1 MNLRFRS
8 WKLKYKLLLVCL
20 LLSIVPL
27 IVMGLSC
34 YFLAD
39 RALYKQI
46 EEKLVIQAGYYRTLL
61 TDNMATARTD
71 TDAARVNAQ
80 TIVKQQAEILTK
92 FFRLA
97 GNANLEDLKN
107 AVASLV
113 VGKTGYVY
121 VLDYAGR
128 YVVSKGRQRDGDNI
142 YGSTDANGRFFIQE
156 ILKKGRV
163 LAGDAVDFDI
173 YPWKNAG
180 ESAARDK
187 IAAIIHVPRLGWVVG
202 VSAYFDDVV
211 DIALQEKEIARFK
224 TKLKAE
230 KVGERGYMYVMDGKG
245 MLVMHPDKEGQ
256 SLAENDFAKEMIRK
270 KNRRR
275 IPPLHVG
282 RR

>member
-71 TDAARVNAQ
+71 TDARVNAQ

-156 ILKKGRV
+156 ILKRAGSLRATPWISTFTRGRTRE
-163 LAGDAVDFDI
+163 
-173 YPWKNAG
+173 K
-180 ESAARDK
+180 ARPGTK
-187 IAAIIHVPRLGWVVG
+187 SRPSSTYQGWVG
-202 VSAYFDDVV
+202 WW
-211 DIALQEKEIARFK
+211 
-224 TKLKAE
+224 
-230 KVGERGYMYVMDGKG
+230 GYRPTSTMWWI
-245 MLVMHPDKEGQ
+245 
-256 SLAENDFAKEMIRK
+256 SRS
-270 KNRRR
+270 RRR
-275 IPPLHVG
+275 
-282 RR
+282 R